1 MARTGSPMS
10 RRRRYAGTVVLG
22 LLLLGLAVTV
32 GLAELSRLE
41 RDPRELI
48 IGVTGGPE
56 PAVTRLLEALART
69 RPDLE
74 LSVRE
79 LHGGAAE
86 ARALLRE
93 ARVDFIL
100 YAGGYRLDGVTGPR
114 PEVSEWALPGVRFY
128 AARVPATRFLHPL
141 QGITAG
147 EARGLLN
154 GIPPDRSGDPDC
166 FPLRLVPSQDL
177 IGHSPGWDGIALLEP
192 QQLGPTV
199 QALAIDGVA
208 PSFANLVTGAYPLSR
223 PIDILARAPRYPLAW
238 ARNWPAAIVL
248 RYDPNR
254 PAILAFRAFLA
265 EPAAQLAVAG
275 EGPPVVVAAV
285 GDIMLARGVGRLI
298 QRHGAHYPFDL
309 VRDRVAAADVA
320 FANLESPIGTGGRPL
335 PGKEIWF
342 RAEPAAVPGLAAS
355 GFDILTL
362 ANNHI
367 LDYDSELL
375 RETLALLDAADLG
388 YTGAG
393 SDIEAALRP
402 AIVQVGE
409 ITLAF
414 LGFSDFAH
422 IFWSHAYPRTFL
434 ATGDVPGVAPADGP
448 VFSRAIARARQE
460 ADFVIA
466 AFHWGEEYVN
476 YPTDR
481 QRELGRLA
489 VEAGADV
496 VLGSHPHSVQGFEII
511 DRRLV
516 AYSLGNFIM
525 DQRRPIQTESMILE
539 IELLPSG
546 IRQVRVIPVLIEE
559 FRPRILDGAAAG
571 DALAK
576 LRRISLPFAGEQD

>member
-10 RRRRYAGTVVLG
+10 RRPRRAGTVVLG
-22 LLLLGLAVTV
+22 IVFLGLAVTV

-48 IGVTGGPE
+48 VGVTGAPE
-56 PAVTRLLEALART
+56 PAATRLLEAFARA

-74 LSVRE
+74 LRVRE
-79 LHGGAAE
+79 LHGEAAE
-86 ARALLRE
+86 AGDLLRE

-100 YAGGYRLDGVTGPR
+100 YAGGYRMDGATGPR
-114 PEVSEWALPGVRFY
+114 AEVSEWVLPGVRFH

-141 QGITAG
+141 QDITAA
-147 EARGLLN
+147 EARKLLD

-166 FPLRLVPSQDL
+166 FPLRLVPADDL
-177 IGHSPGWDGIALLEP
+177 IGHSPRWDWIALLEP

-208 PSFANLVTGAYPLSR
+208 PSYANLATGAYPLSR
-223 PIDILARAPRYPLAW
+223 PIDILARAPRYPLDW

-254 PAILAFRAFLA
+254 PAVMAFRAFLT
-265 EPAAQLAVAG
+265 EPAAHRAVAG
-275 EGPPVVVAAV
+275 EGPPVVLAAV

-298 QRHGAHYPFDL
+298 QRHGGDYPFDL
-309 VRDRVAAADVA
+309 VRDRVVAADVA

-342 RAEPAAVPGLAAS
+342 RADPEVMPGLAAS
-355 GFDILTL
+355 GFDVLTL

-375 RETLALLDAADLG
+375 METLALLERADLAH
-388 YTGAG
+388 TGAG
-393 SDIEAALRP
+393 ADIHAALRP
-402 AIVQVGE
+402 AIVRAGQ

-434 ATGDVPGVAPADGP
+434 ATEDVPGVAPADIP
-448 VFSRAIARARQE
+448 VFSQAIASARQE

-481 QRELGRLA
+481 QRALGRLA

-496 VLGSHPHSVQGFEII
+496 VLGSHPHSVQGFEIL
-511 DRRLV
+511 DRSLV

-546 IRQVRVIPVLIEE
+546 IRQIRVIPVLIDG
-559 FRPRILDGAAAG
+559 FRPQILEGAAARE
-571 DALAK
+571 ALAK
-576 LRRISLPFAGEQD
+576 LRRISLPFTGE